1 MVRTAR
7 LPGFRPGKAPA
18 KIIAQRFGRQVR
30 NEVVDE
36 ITRSSFY
43 DAIMQEKLRP
53 AGTPNI
59 EPVEVKP
66 GEGLSYTAVFD
77 VFPEMAEPSLESLE
91 IVRPQAEV
99 ADADVERMLTR
110 LQTQRKTWTAVE
122 RSATAM
128 IGSLSTSR
136 AVSMVRYPSR
146 HLVPGWRSNS
156 TPGR

>member
-1 MVRTAR
+1 MQVTVETTTGLERKLRVDIPEDRIKGEVEKRLGNMVRTAR

-36 ITRSSFY
+36 IIRSSFY

-77 VFPEMAEPSLESLE
+77 VFS
-91 IVRPQAEV
+91 
-99 ADADVERMLTR
+99 
-110 LQTQRKTWTAVE
+110 
-122 RSATAM
+122 
-128 IGSLSTSR
+128 GN
-136 AVSMVRYPSR
+136 
-146 HLVPGWRSNS
+146 G
-156 TPGR
+156 